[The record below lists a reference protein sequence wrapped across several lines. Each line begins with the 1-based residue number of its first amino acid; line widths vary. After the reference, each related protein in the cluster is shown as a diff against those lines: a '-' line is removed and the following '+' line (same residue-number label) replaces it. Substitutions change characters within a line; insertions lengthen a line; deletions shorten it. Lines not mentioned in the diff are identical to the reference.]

1 MAAGLEERE
10 DREYPTVAAG
20 LVDMPSFVSRL
31 RIWLSTV
38 RSVNQSRRA
47 IPALVSPSAIN
58 ASTSCSRSVR
68 TASTPESRLAA
79 TSWATTSGFRAYENG
94 HQEPDQP

>member
-1 MAAGLEERE
+1 MAAGLEKRE
-10 DREYPTVAAG
+10 DREYPPMAAG
-20 LVDMPSFVSRL
+20 LVDYAEL
-31 RIWLSTV
+31 RQQVADMALD
-38 RSVNQSRRA
+38 RSLGQPEPA
-47 IPALVSPSAIN
+47 GDPALVSPSAIN

-79 TSWATTSGFRAYENG
+79 TSWDTTSGFSDYESG